1 MPPVPNP
8 DEHLPLPPHAFQI
21 LLSVLDGE
29 RHGYAIIK
37 DIEERT
43 GGEMM
48 LGTSTAYAAIKRM
61 ERDGLLEGTDGPRGR
76 PSAGPRRRY
85 YRLTD
90 FGRAVARAEGVRIE
104 RLQRMIEGSSLL
116 GGSKE
121 VVRGEAGS

>member
-1 MPPVPNP
+1 MTHTP
-8 DEHLPLPPHAFQI
+8 DPEQHLPLPPHAFQI

-37 DIEERT
+37 NIEERT

-48 LGTSTAYAAIKRM
+48 LGTSTTYAAIKRM
-61 ERDGLLEGTDGPRGR
+61 EREGLLEGADGPRDQ

-90 FGRAVARAEGVRIE
+90 FGRAVARAEGLRIA

-116 GGSKE
+116 DGSEE